1 VTTVAVASAVVETT
15 RRVAETIVAPA
26 ADRVDR
32 EASFPREAID
42 ALREEGLLGALVPRE
57 LGGLGASLTEVA
69 AACHILGRACAST
82 AMIFAMHQ
90 IEVACLVRHGL
101 GSPYL
106 RAYLSELAARGL
118 LIASATSELG
128 VGGDLR
134 RSVCA
139 VETDAGRFHI
149 VKRAPVISYGEQADD
164 ILLTARRGADAAP
177 GDQVLILARR
187 ADTMLKPAGA
197 WDTLGMRGTCSLG
210 FTLEAT
216 GSLDQILP
224 EPFADIAMRTMVPV
238 SHILWTSIWSGLA
251 TDATNRAR
259 ACVRAEARKT
269 AGTIPPSAQ
278 RLAEVVA
285 ELGTLT
291 ATVHDGLDAYL
302 RAQDDPTT
310 LASLGFAIRMN
321 NLKTAAS
328 RLAPEIISR
337 ALSVTGL
344 AGYRNDSPYS
354 VGRHLRDALGASLM
368 IANDRIF
375 AATGAMLLLH
385 KEDLDQ

>member
-1 VTTVAVASAVVETT
+1 VTTVAVASEVVETT

-32 EASFPREAID
+32 DASFPREGID

-57 LGGLGASLTEVA
+57 LGGPGASLTDVA
-69 AACHILGRACAST
+69 TACHVLGRACAST

-118 LIASATSELG
+118 LVASATSELG
-128 VGGDLR
+128 VDGDLR

-139 VETDAGRFHI
+139 VETDAGRFHV

-164 ILLTARRGADAAP
+164 ILLTARRSADAAP

-187 ADTMLKPAGA
+187 ANTTLTPAGA

-216 GSLDQILP
+216 GSVDQILP
-224 EPFADIAMRTMVPV
+224 APFADVATRTMVPV

-251 TDATNRAR
+251 TDAVNRAR
-259 ACVRAEARKT
+259 ACVRAQARKT
-269 AGTIPPSAQ
+269 AGSIPPSAR
-278 RLAEVVA
+278 RLAEVVC

-291 ATVHDGLDAYL
+291 ATVHDGLDAYV
-302 RAQDDPTT
+302 RAQDDPEA

-337 ALSVTGL
+337 ALGVTGL

-354 VGRHLRDALGASLM
+354 VGRHLRDALGASIM

-375 AATGAMLLLH
+375 AANASMLLLH

>member
-1 VTTVAVASAVVETT
+1 VTTVAVASEVVRTT
-15 RRVAETIVAPA
+15 RCIAETIVAPA

-32 EASFPREAID
+32 DASFPRDAID
-42 ALREEGLLGALVPRE
+42 ALRAEGLLGALVPHE
-57 LGGLGASLTEVA
+57 LGGPGASLTEVA
-69 AACHILGRACAST
+69 AACQILGRACAST

-101 GSPYL
+101 GSPYI
-106 RAYLSELAARGL
+106 RAYLSELAARGSL
-118 LIASATSELG
+118 VASATSELG

-139 VETDAGRFHI
+139 VETDGGRFHV

-177 GDQVLILARR
+177 GDQVLILVRR
-187 ADTMLKPAGA
+187 ADTTLTPAGA

-216 GSLDQILP
+216 GAVDQILP
-224 EPFADIAMRTMVPV
+224 EPFADVATRTMVPV

-251 TDATNRAR
+251 TDAVNRAR
-259 ACVRAEARKT
+259 ACVRAEART
-269 AGTIPPSAQ
+269 TVGSIPPSAQ
-278 RLAEVVA
+278 RLAETVS

-291 ATVHDGLDAYL
+291 ATVRDGLDAYL
-302 RAQDDPTT
+302 RAQHDHDA

-321 NLKTAAS
+321 NLKTAVS

-337 ALSVTGL
+337 ALGVTGL
-344 AGYRNDSPYS
+344 AGYRNTSPYS

-368 IANDRIF
+368 IANDRVF
-375 AATGAMLLLH
+375 AANASMLLLH